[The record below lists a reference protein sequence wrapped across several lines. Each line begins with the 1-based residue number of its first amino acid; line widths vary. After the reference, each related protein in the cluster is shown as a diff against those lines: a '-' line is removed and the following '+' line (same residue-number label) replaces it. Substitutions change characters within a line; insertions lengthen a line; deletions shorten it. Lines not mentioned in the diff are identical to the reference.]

1 MIYDQIRE
9 PQAKTFC
16 LNTIMNP
23 QVQRERKP
31 LDPALK
37 RYLDDLAS
45 QAAAAPPAPET
56 PAKRRAIMNRALE
69 NRTTISGL
77 PNGVRTRDFAI
88 SAHCTGR
95 LFTPTD
101 ATFPLPTLL
110 YMHGG
115 GWVVGSIA
123 THDPF
128 CRLLCEAAGIQI
140 LAIDFRLAPENPYP
154 ASLNDTLD
162 AWHWLVDHAEE
173 IGADRERLAVGGDSA
188 GANLATVAAERICS
202 QREAVRPAAQFL
214 LFPVT
219 DHPSAGHASYREC
232 ATGCGLDASVMQW
245 FWDQYVTGAL
255 ADNPDASPLRRAHTA
270 MLAPAVVATAE
281 HDPLRDEGIAYA
293 EKLSAAGAAVTHL
306 HYSDMH
312 HNFPVHPGTVARF
325 PQSGVALEQLA
336 AWLRDTLR

>member
-1 MIYDQIRE
+1 
-9 PQAKTFC
+9 
-16 LNTIMNP
+16 MNP
-23 QVQRERKP
+23 QIQRERKP
-31 LDPALK
+31 LDAALK
-37 RYLDDLAS
+37 QYLDELAA
-45 QAAAAPPAPET
+45 QAAATPAVPET
-56 PAKRRAIMNRALE
+56 PTKRRGIMNRALE
-69 NRTTISGL
+69 NRKSIPGL
-77 PNGVRTRDFAI
+77 PNGVRTRDFSV
-88 SAHCTGR
+88 SAHCNAR
-95 LFTPTD
+95 LFTPPE
-101 ATFPLPTLL
+101 ASLPSATLL

-140 LAIDFRLAPENPYP
+140 LAIDFRLAPENPFP
-154 ASLNDTLD
+154 ASLDDTLD

-173 IGADRERLAVGGDSA
+173 IGADRQRLGVGGDSA
-188 GANLATVAAERICS
+188 GANLATVGAERICT
-202 QREAVRPAAQFL
+202 QNDLVQPAAQLL

-245 FWDQYVTGAL
+245 FWDQYVTGVMA
-255 ADNPDASPLRRAHTA
+255 ADPAVSPLRRAQTT
-270 MLAPAVVATAE
+270 MLAPALVVTAE
-281 HDPLRDEGIAYA
+281 HDPLRDEGVAYA

-306 HYSDMH
+306 HYPDMH

-325 PQSGVALEQLA
+325 PQSVAALGQIA